1 MKKKTLFKCRGLI
14 IAAMA
19 IMTFTPITKYIVS
32 GGGTACAAELT
43 YEQEK
48 ELEKKKDDEAIRLRS
63 LKPTE
68 TAEGGYSLN
77 EPLKVGMKVTYT
89 HELYTATCEVANY
102 GFSGNAKFGSA
113 AVLLTYTFTPKYN
126 GKWNLSFYED
136 YNDPIDAGAFK
147 DASGNVLSTDNTQ
160 VAGVTYTASVLKKAN
175 TAPWGYNDLLFQ
187 INLNSPEIETAS
199 DFTGYYDHK
208 FGFILPLVISSID
221 DSLVIE
227 DDITANSIT
236 LDGSVLQSLG
246 YQPKSVGI
254 FYKEASAAEWQQAE
268 STTITGLKGNTEYQ
282 IKVNYIKDVYGN
294 ADKTKVLTLTSP
306 DSNVISVLTSMNTK
320 VDIKSVKISKA
331 KVKKFKYKGY
341 WWWSSVR
348 RRWVWEKPSTSTCTR
363 FKVTVTIKK
372 KVPGAKG
379 YWINIDGANQYMM
392 DGSKTKCSFYA
403 LVKGK
408 KIGKKVTVKACAYNR
423 AGGKGMGPL
432 GKAKKAKVKK

>member
-1 MKKKTLFKCRGLI
+1 MKK
-14 IAAMA
+14 
-19 IMTFTPITKYIVS
+19 V
-32 GGGTACAAELT
+32 
-43 YEQEK
+43 
-48 ELEKKKDDEAIRLRS
+48 
-63 LKPTE
+63 
-68 TAEGGYSLN
+68 
-77 EPLKVGMKVTYT
+77 YT
-89 HELYTATCEVANY
+89 HELYTATCEVVSY
-102 GFSGNAKFGSA
+102 GFSGSA
-113 AVLLTYTFTPKYN
+113 EFPQAGVLLTYTFTPKVN
-126 GKWNLSFYED
+126 GKWELSFNED
-136 YNDPIDAGAFK
+136 YNDPIEAGDFK

-160 VAGVTYTASVLKKAN
+160 VAGVTYTASVLKRVNSSA
-175 TAPWGYNDLLFQ
+175 WGYKYLLFKTT
-187 INLNSPEIETAS
+187 LNSPEIETAS
-199 DFTGYYDHK
+199 DFTGYYDQK
-208 FGFILPLVISSID
+208 FGFILPLVISRID
-221 DSLVIE
+221 DTLVKD

-236 LDGSVLQSLG
+236 LDSSVLQTIG

-254 FYKEASAAEWQQAE
+254 FYKEASATAWNQAE

-282 IKVNYIKDVYGN
+282 IKVNYIKDVYGD

-306 DSNVISVLTSMNTK
+306 DSNVISVLTSMDAK

-331 KVKKFKYKGY
+331 KIKKYKYKGY
-341 WWWSSVR
+341 WWWSKVR
-348 RRWVWEKPSTSTCTR
+348 GRWVWEKPSMSTCTR
-363 FKVTVTIKK
+363 FKVTVTLKK